1 MPGNAPGNGHGKLTR
16 RQIAWRIVQ
25 DIEEGNYVNLG
36 IGQPELV
43 ADLLPADREVI
54 IHSENGILGLGPKP
68 TPEEADQ
75 DLINA
80 GKKMATLVP
89 GGAFF
94 HHADSFSMIRGGH
107 IDICVLGAFQVAE
120 NGDLANWTTGG
131 DDLLPAVGGAMDLA
145 AGAKKVFVMMDHNAK
160 DGASKIVKQCSY
172 PLTGR
177 RCVTTVYTEI
187 AVIDIKPEGCVVREK
202 FADMAMDALQART
215 GARLTLANDWRPLTV
230 PNVG

>member
-1 MPGNAPGNGHGKLTR
+1 MAENSGERLTR

-25 DIEEGNYVNLG
+25 DIEDGDYVNLG

-43 ADLLPADREVI
+43 ADLMPASREVI

-68 TPEEADQ
+68 TPEEADE

-107 IDICVLGAFQVAE
+107 INVAVLGGFQVAQ
-120 NGDLANWTTGG
+120 NGDLANWTTGAG
-131 DDLLPAVGGAMDLA
+131 DLLPAVGGAMDLA
-145 AGAKKVFVMMDHNAK
+145 AGAKKVFVMMDHTAK
-160 DGASKIVKQCSY
+160 NGAPKIVKRCNY

-177 RCVTTVYTEI
+177 ACVTTVYTEI
-187 AVIDIKPEGCVVREK
+187 CVIDIKPEGCVVREK
-202 FADMAMDALQART
+202 FAGMTMEDLQART
-215 GARLTLANDWRPLTV
+215 EARLTLANDWRPLEA
-230 PNVG
+230 PDVG

>member
-1 MPGNAPGNGHGKLTR
+1 MAEKLSR

-25 DIEEGNYVNLG
+25 DIHEGMYVNLG

-43 ADLLPADREVI
+43 ADLLPPDRDVI
-54 IHSENGILGLGPKP
+54 LHSENGILGLGPKP
-68 TPEEADQ
+68 TPEEADD

-80 GKKMATLVP
+80 GKKHASLVT
-89 GGAFF
+89 GGAYF
-94 HHADSFSMIRGGH
+94 HHADSFAIVRGGH
-107 IDICVLGAFQVAE
+107 IDVCVLGAFQVAA

-131 DDLLPAVGGAMDLA
+131 DDLLPAVGGAMDLV
-145 AGAKKVFVMMDHNAK
+145 AGAKKVFIMMDHNTK
-160 DGASKIVKQCSY
+160 DGSPKIVEQCTY

-177 RCVTTVYTEI
+177 HCVTTVYTDI

-202 FADMAMDALQART
+202 FADMTMDELQART
-215 GARLTLANDWRPLTV
+215 GARLTLANDWHLLAT

>member
-1 MPGNAPGNGHGKLTR
+1 MPDNAVGKLTR
-16 RQIAWRIVQ
+16 RQIAWRICQ
-25 DIEEGNYVNLG
+25 DISEGAFVNLG

-43 ADLLPADREVI
+43 ADLLPAEREVV

-68 TPEEADQ
+68 TPEEADE

-107 IDICVLGAFQVAE
+107 IDVAVLGAFQVAE

-145 AGAKKVFVMMDHNAK
+145 AGAKKVFAMMDHNAK
-160 DGASKIVKQCSY
+160 DGAPKIVKSCTY

-177 RCVTTVYTEI
+177 QCVTTVYTEI
-187 AVIDIKPEGCVVREK
+187 AVIDVKPEGFIVREK
-202 FADMAMDALQART
+202 FADMSLDALQARS
-215 GARLTLANDWRPLTV
+215 GARLTLANDWRPLEV
-230 PNVG
+230 PDVG

>member
-1 MPGNAPGNGHGKLTR
+1 MAKKLSR

-25 DIEEGNYVNLG
+25 DIHEGMYVNLG

-43 ADLLPADREVI
+43 ADLLPPDRDVI

-68 TPEEADQ
+68 TPEEADE

-94 HHADSFSMIRGGH
+94 HHADSFAMIRGGH
-107 IDICVLGAFQVAE
+107 IDVAVLGAFQVAE

-131 DDLLPAVGGAMDLA
+131 NDLLPAVGGAMDLA
-145 AGAKKVFVMMDHNAK
+145 AGAKKVFAMMDHNAK
-160 DGASKIVKQCSY
+160 DGAAKIVKQCTY

-177 RCVTTVYTEI
+177 HCVTTVYTDI

-202 FADMAMDALQART
+202 FADMTMDELQART
-215 GARLTLANDWRPLTV
+215 GARLTLANDWHLLATPD
-230 PNVG
+230 VG

>member
-1 MPGNAPGNGHGKLTR
+1 MAEKLSR

-25 DIEEGNYVNLG
+25 DIHEGMYVNLG

-43 ADLLPADREVI
+43 ADLLPPDRDVI
-54 IHSENGILGLGPKP
+54 LHSENGILGLGPKP
-68 TPEEADQ
+68 TLEEADD

-80 GKKMATLVP
+80 GKKHASLVT
-89 GGAFF
+89 GGAYF
-94 HHADSFSMIRGGH
+94 HHADSFAMVRGGH
-107 IDICVLGAFQVAE
+107 IDVCVLGAFQVAA

-131 DDLLPAVGGAMDLA
+131 DDLLPAVGGAMDLV
-145 AGAKKVFVMMDHNAK
+145 AGAKKVFIMMDHNTK
-160 DGASKIVKQCSY
+160 DGSPKIVEQCTY

-177 RCVTTVYTEI
+177 HCVTTVYTDI

-202 FADMAMDALQART
+202 FADMTMDELQART
-215 GARLTLANDWRPLTV
+215 GARLTLANDWHLLAT

>member
-1 MPGNAPGNGHGKLTR
+1 MPGNALGKLTR

-25 DIEEGNYVNLG
+25 DIADGNYVNLG

-43 ADLLPADREVI
+43 ADLMPENREVI

-68 TPEEADQ
+68 TPEEADE

-107 IDICVLGAFQVAE
+107 LDIAVLGAFQVAE

-131 DDLLPAVGGAMDLA
+131 NDLLPAVGGAMDLA
-145 AGAKKVFVMMDHNAK
+145 AGARKVFAMMDHNSK
-160 DGASKIVKQCSY
+160 DGAPKIVKQCSY

-177 RCVTTVYTEI
+177 NCVTTVYTEI
-187 AVIDIKPEGCVVREK
+187 AVVDIKPEGCVVREK
-202 FADMAMDALQART
+202 FADMTMDELQART
-215 GARLTLANDWRPLTV
+215 GARLTLANDWRPLDV
-230 PNVG
+230 PDVG

>member
-1 MPGNAPGNGHGKLTR
+1 MPGNALGKLTR

-43 ADLLPADREVI
+43 ADLMPENREVI

-68 TPEEADQ
+68 TPEEADE

-107 IDICVLGAFQVAE
+107 LDIAVLGAFQVAE

-131 DDLLPAVGGAMDLA
+131 NDLLPAVGGAMDLA
-145 AGAKKVFVMMDHNAK
+145 AGARKVFAMMDHNSK
-160 DGASKIVKQCSY
+160 DGAPKIVKQCSY

-177 RCVTTVYTEI
+177 NCVTTVYTEI
-187 AVIDIKPEGCVVREK
+187 AVVDIKPEGCVVREK
-202 FADMAMDALQART
+202 FADMTMDELQART
-215 GARLTLANDWRPLTV
+215 GARLTLANDWRPLDV
-230 PNVG
+230 HDVG

>member
-1 MPGNAPGNGHGKLTR
+1 MPENVPGKLTR

-25 DIEEGNYVNLG
+25 DIADGNYVNLG

-43 ADLLPADREVI
+43 ADLMPASREVI

-68 TPEEADQ
+68 TPEEADE

-80 GKKMATLVP
+80 GKKMATMVP

-107 IDICVLGAFQVAE
+107 IDVAVLGAFQVAQ

-160 DGASKIVKQCSY
+160 DGAAKIVPHCSY

-177 RCVTTVYTEI
+177 QCVTTIYTEI
-187 AVIDIKPEGCVVREK
+187 GVIDIKPEGCVVREK
-202 FADMAMDALQART
+202 FADMTMDTLQART
-215 GARLTLANDWRPLTV
+215 GARLTLANDWRPLDV
-230 PNVG
+230 PDVG

>member
-1 MPGNAPGNGHGKLTR
+1 MAENASGKLTR

-25 DIEEGNYVNLG
+25 DIVDGNYVNLG

-43 ADLLPADREVI
+43 ADLMPANREVI

-68 TPEEADQ
+68 TPEEADE

-89 GGAFF
+89 GGAYF
-94 HHADSFSMIRGGH
+94 HHADSFAMIRGGH
-107 IDICVLGAFQVAE
+107 IDVAVLGAFQVAE

-131 DDLLPAVGGAMDLA
+131 NDLLPAVGGAMDLA
-145 AGAKKVFVMMDHNAK
+145 AGAKKVFAMMDHNAK
-160 DGASKIVKQCSY
+160 DGAPKIVKQCSY

-177 RCVTTVYTEI
+177 RCVTTAYTEI

-202 FADMAMDALQART
+202 FADMTMDELQART
-215 GARLTLANDWRPLTV
+215 GAHLTLANDWRPLEV
-230 PNVG
+230 PDVG

>member
-1 MPGNAPGNGHGKLTR
+1 MAEKLSR

-25 DIEEGNYVNLG
+25 DIHEGMYVNLG

-43 ADLLPADREVI
+43 ADLLPPDRDVI
-54 IHSENGILGLGPKP
+54 LHSENGILGLGPKP
-68 TPEEADQ
+68 TPEEADD

-80 GKKMATLVP
+80 GKKHASLVT
-89 GGAFF
+89 GGAYF
-94 HHADSFSMIRGGH
+94 HHADSFAIVRGGH
-107 IDICVLGAFQVAE
+107 IDVCVLGAFQVAA

-131 DDLLPAVGGAMDLA
+131 DDLLPAVGGAMDLV
-145 AGAKKVFVMMDHNAK
+145 AGAKKVFIMMDHNTK
-160 DGASKIVKQCSY
+160 DGSPKIVEQCTY

-177 RCVTTVYTEI
+177 HCVTTVYTDI

-202 FADMAMDALQART
+202 FAEMTMDELQART
-215 GARLTLANDWRPLTV
+215 GARLTLANDWHLLAT

>member
-1 MPGNAPGNGHGKLTR
+1 MPEKLTR

-25 DIEEGNYVNLG
+25 DIEDGNYVNLG

-43 ADLLPADREVI
+43 ADLMPANREVI

-68 TPEEADQ
+68 TPEEADE

-107 IDICVLGAFQVAE
+107 LDIAVLGAFQVAE

-131 DDLLPAVGGAMDLA
+131 GDLLPAVGGAMDLA
-145 AGAKKVFVMMDHNAK
+145 AGARKVFAMMDHNAK
-160 DGASKIVKQCSY
+160 DGAPKIVKRCSY

-177 RCVTTVYTEI
+177 TCVTTVYTEI

-202 FADMAMDALQART
+202 FADMTMDALQACT
-215 GARLTLANDWRPLTV
+215 GARLTLANDWCPLEV
-230 PNVG
+230 PDVG

>member
-1 MPGNAPGNGHGKLTR
+1 MPGNAPGNSHGKLTR

-68 TPEEADQ
+68 TPEEADE

-202 FADMAMDALQART
+202 FSDMPMDALQART

-230 PNVG
+230 PDVG